1 MGIEKISGQ
10 AAYQSHATQ
19 AAQVNKV
26 SAAPAA
32 ETNNSQ
38 DSVNSAAHIAAV
50 MQVSTS
56 QRANADSNSS
66 NNGTVVHNQA
76 LSSRKN
82 RKKLLCR
89 SLKISRRLSII
100 IQ

>member
-38 DSVNSAAHIAAV
+38 DSVNNAAHIAAV
-50 MQVSTS
+50 MQMSTS
-56 QRANADSNSS
+56 QRANADSKYLQHLIHHIVPYIRHFEKSQIPHS
-66 NNGTVVHNQA
+66 
-76 LSSRKN
+76 
-82 RKKLLCR
+82 
-89 SLKISRRLSII
+89 
-100 IQ
+100 